1 VKTDVSQMY
10 NYSIISYGWVGGG
23 GLYLCIQ

>member
-10 NYSIISYGWVGGG
+10 KYSIISYGRVGGG
-23 GLYLCIQ
+23 DLYLCIQ